1 MSLTDLSNVY
11 EKMLQNP
18 NNRKS
23 SSGTIKQPTP
33 YDSGK
38 LIDPNLTGEQTGDS
52 HFLDAEET
60 AYLADIDK
68 RIALRSAGKE
78 ANEGKTKD
86 VSRIAKL
93 EKDITELQELMTE
106 MMKTHM
112 KLLEK
117 IK

>member
-1 MSLTDLSNVY
+1 MSLKDVSNMY
-11 EKMLQNP
+11 EKMLENP
-18 NNRKS
+18 KNRIS

-33 YDSGK
+33 FDGQANNPIS
-38 LIDPNLTGEQTGDS
+38 TGEDLNT
-52 HFLDAEET
+52 EET
-60 AYLADIDK
+60 DYLADVD
-68 RIALRSAGKE
+68 RRMALRAAGE
-78 ANEGKTKD
+78 EVNESETEED
-86 VSRIAKL
+86 VRIAKL